1 MVRDYHRPV
10 LLKETIDLLN
20 PQPGGVFIDATVGG
34 GSHAKTIL
42 EKIMPDGR
50 LLAIDQDDEA
60 LDEARKALSEFAE
73 RTTFVRA
80 NFSQLEEVAR
90 RTGFDGADGVLFDLG
105 VSSHQL
111 DAAER
116 GFSFQEEAFLD
127 MRMDRSQPTQAYDVV
142 NRTAE
147 RELADLI
154 HANSDERFARRIA
167 RAIVKEREKHPIETT
182 RQLADVVTS
191 AIPAPARPKE
201 IHPATRTFLA
211 LRVSVNREYEVLDAG
226 LAGALNVLAGGGRL
240 AAISYHSLEDGR
252 VKSFFRSQSGKCE
265 CPPGLPVCVCG
276 AEKRLHIVTKKP
288 VMAGE
293 DEIRENPRARSAK
306 LRAAEKTA

>member
-1 MVRDYHRPV
+1 MARDYHRPV

-20 PQPGGVFIDATVGG
+20 PRPGGIFIDATVGG
-34 GSHAKTIL
+34 GGHAKAIL
-42 EKIMPDGR
+42 EKIVPDGR
-50 LLAIDQDDEA
+50 LLAIDQDEEA
-60 LDEARKALSEFAE
+60 LEEARKVLSEFAE
-73 RTTFVRA
+73 RVTFAQA
-80 NFSQLEEVAR
+80 NFAQLEEVAQR
-90 RTGFDGADGVLFDLG
+90 SGFDGADGVLFDLG

-111 DAAER
+111 EAAER
-116 GFSFQEEAFLD
+116 GFSFREDAFLD
-127 MRMDRSQPTQAYDVV
+127 MRMDKSQPTRAYDVV

-147 RELADLI
+147 RELAELI
-154 HANSDERFARRIA
+154 RSNSDERFARRIA

-182 RQLADVVTS
+182 RQLADIVTS
-191 AIPAPARPKE
+191 AIPAPARPKD

-226 LAGALNVLAGGGRL
+226 LTGALNVLAGGGRL

-276 AEKRLHIVTKKP
+276 AEKRLRVVTKKP
-288 VMAGE
+288 VTPEE
-293 DEIRENPRARSAK
+293 DEVRENPRARSAK
-306 LRAAEKTA
+306 LRAAEKIA